1 MAFIIIEIDLVA
13 ALDAFL
19 RLLLVHLLEVTVSE
33 QVLVKVSSDLCLVYF
48 WHNSDSFDFFVSF
61 CQEDIILAATFKLRR
76 PRAIAHSVREI
87 LTLS

>member
-1 MAFIIIEIDLVA
+1 MAFIIIVIDLIA

-19 RLLLVHLLEVTVSE
+19 FFLMVHLLDVTVRE

-48 WHNSDSFDFFVSF
+48 WHNSDSFDFFFTF

-76 PRAIAHSVREI
+76 PRAIAHSVGEI

>member
-1 MAFIIIEIDLVA
+1 MAFIIIVIDLIA

-19 RLLLVHLLEVTVSE
+19 LFLLVHLLDVTVRE

-48 WHNSDSFDFFVSF
+48 WHNSDSFDFFFTF
-61 CQEDIILAATFKLRR
+61 CHEDIILATTFKLRR
-76 PRAIAHSVREI
+76 PRAIAHSVGEI